1 MYDLQD
7 WAAVQRV
14 YKQTRSKR
22 ATAKILGMSRNT
34 VRSLLEEKEAPV
46 YKRTVYDLMRS
57 CYEIKNPTC
66 VMKRMKADKSLG
78 YNYDT
83 DRFESDSRKEDDIF
97 LNLEALCEN
106 KVETADRS
114 EGAINRNDRIKA
126 MENMVHSLIS
136 DRLLELSKYVLLD
149 PIGKRIL
156 IDKSS
161 MQTDGYQV
169 LIN

>member
-1 MYDLQD
+1 MSIKITPDKYPQIIEVYNTEGKT
-7 WAAVQRV
+7 AA
-14 YKQTRSKR
+14 
-22 ATAKILGMSRNT
+22 
-34 VRSLLEEKEAPV
+34 
-46 YKRTVYDLMRS
+46 YDLMRS

-66 VMKRMKADKSLG
+66 VMKRMKA
-78 YNYDT
+78 
-83 DRFESDSRKEDDIF
+83 DDIF

>member
-1 MYDLQD
+1 MSIKITPDKYPQIIEVYNTEGKT
-7 WAAVQRV
+7 AA
-14 YKQTRSKR
+14 
-22 ATAKILGMSRNT
+22 
-34 VRSLLEEKEAPV
+34 
-46 YKRTVYDLMRS
+46 YDLMRS

-66 VMKRMKADKSLG
+66 VMKRMKADKNLG

-83 DRFESDSRKEDDIF
+83 DRFESNSRKEDDIF

-106 KVETADRS
+106 KVETADR
-114 EGAINRNDRIKA
+114 
-126 MENMVHSLIS
+126 
-136 DRLLELSKYVLLD
+136 LLELSKYVLLD
-149 PIGKRIL
+149 PLGKRIL

>member
-1 MYDLQD
+1 MSIKITPDKYPQIIEVYNTEGKT
-7 WAAVQRV
+7 AA
-14 YKQTRSKR
+14 
-22 ATAKILGMSRNT
+22 
-34 VRSLLEEKEAPV
+34 
-46 YKRTVYDLMRS
+46 YDLMRS

-97 LNLEALCEN
+97 LNLEMLCEN
-106 KVETADRS
+106 KIETS
-114 EGAINRNDRIKA
+114 DRIKA

>member
-1 MYDLQD
+1 MSIKITPDKYPQIIEVYNTERKT
-7 WAAVQRV
+7 AA
-14 YKQTRSKR
+14 
-22 ATAKILGMSRNT
+22 
-34 VRSLLEEKEAPV
+34 
-46 YKRTVYDLMRS
+46 YDLMRS

-83 DRFESDSRKEDDIF
+83 NRFESDSRKEDDIF
-97 LNLEALCEN
+97 LNLEMLCEN
-106 KVETADRS
+106 KIETSDRS

>member
-1 MYDLQD
+1 MSIKITPDKYPQIIAVYNTEGKT
-7 WAAVQRV
+7 AA
-14 YKQTRSKR
+14 
-22 ATAKILGMSRNT
+22 
-34 VRSLLEEKEAPV
+34 
-46 YKRTVYDLMRS
+46 YDLMRS

-136 DRLLELSKYVLLD
+136 D
-149 PIGKRIL
+149 
-156 IDKSS
+156 
-161 MQTDGYQV
+161 
-169 LIN
+169 